1 MSLEQCTFSQDMA
14 ADCLQ
19 TSSLGTSQL
28 SLLNGTPT
36 PAKSYENGRKTDGGQ
51 DCKCGKETFD
61 CSIHPSTPESWIA
74 FMRDSLAQICQQ
86 PAFKQELALRHEVAC
101 TVKSSASL
109 AWYDQNSSTW
119 KTSQQSLITDSEP
132 YSQTLPASGMLA
144 NGRLYELPTVGRL
157 TKGTDGGAFFATPT
171 CTSNQLAPSMM
182 KHKSCKALHQAI
194 YPTPTSHDA
203 KKGAYPSEYNRN
215 TPGIAVILGGRPS
228 PMFQEWQMG
237 WPIQHSALK
246 ESETGKSRCKPPQLG
261 ESSEAR
267 DAN

>member
-14 ADCLQ
+14 EDCLQ

-36 PAKSYENGRKTDGGQ
+36 PAKSYENESKTDGGQ

-74 FMRDSLAQICQQ
+74 YMRVSLAQTLAL
-86 PAFKQELALRHEVAC
+86 PENKQGLALRQEAAS
-101 TVKSSASL
+101 TVKSSAL
-109 AWYDQNSSTW
+109 VAWFDQGSSTW

-132 YSQTLPASGMLA
+132 YSQTLPVSGMLA

-157 TKGTDGGAFFATPT
+157 TKGTDGGVCF
-171 CTSNQLAPSMM
+171 
-182 KHKSCKALHQAI
+182 
-194 YPTPTSHDA
+194 PTPTSHDS

-215 TPGIAVILGGRPS
+215 TPGIAVILGGKPS

-237 WPIQHSALK
+237 WPINHSVLK
-246 ESETGKSRCKPPQLG
+246 ESETGKSRYKPPQLG